1 MEKRV
6 KPTGYLKTSR
16 TSKSHIPNLIR
27 DETRTKAGDPI
38 PFIIN
43 ARAVLLYDP
52 NMTPKEI
59 LASIDVLKQD
69 VVLREIPKRGS
80 E

>member
-1 MEKRV
+1 MEMRV
-6 KPTGYLKTSR
+6 KPTGYLKTSKS
-16 TSKSHIPNLIR
+16 SKSHIPNLVR
-27 DETRTKAGDPI
+27 DETRTKAGDQI

-52 NMTPKEI
+52 NMTAAEI

-69 VVLREIPKRGS
+69 VVLREVPKEAS
-80 E
+80 P